1 MLLTLEG
8 FKKLDNLVLASIK
21 GNLING
27 KFYIQTRG
35 AWMIKTWISF
45 VMPFSYALRIKVN

>member
-45 VMPFSYALRIKVN
+45 VLPFSYALRIKVN